1 VVDDY
6 AHHPAEI
13 EATLTAAR
21 EAYGRRVISIWQPHR
36 FTRVRD
42 LHEEF
47 MRSFNDC
54 SMVLVMDIYP
64 AGEAPIEG
72 LDGQSLVRDLKH
84 HGHKGAVYTPTAADV
99 LRLLRS
105 EARKGDIVITLGA
118 GNVTQISYDLVEQ
131 LANFAPPTLEIT
143 PP

>member
-21 EAYGRRVISIWQPHR
+21 EAYGRRVIAIWQPHR
-36 FTRVRD
+36 YSRVCD
-42 LHEEF
+42 LHDEF

-54 SMVLVMDIYP
+54 SLVLVMDVYA
-64 AGEAPIEG
+64 AGEAPI
-72 LDGQSLVRDLKH
+72 DGIDGESLVRDLRH
-84 HGHKGAVYTPTAADV
+84 HGHKGAVYTPGSAEV
-99 LRLLRS
+99 LRHVHS
-105 EARKGDIVITLGA
+105 VARKGDVVITLGA
-118 GNVTQISYDLVEQ
+118 GSVTQISYDLADDLVN
-131 LANFAPPTLEIT
+131 LSPPTLEIS